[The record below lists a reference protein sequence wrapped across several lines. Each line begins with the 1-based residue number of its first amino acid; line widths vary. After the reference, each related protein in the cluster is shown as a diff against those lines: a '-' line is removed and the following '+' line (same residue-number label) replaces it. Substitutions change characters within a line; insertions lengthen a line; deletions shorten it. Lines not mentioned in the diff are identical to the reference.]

1 MSILSG
7 IILENVLILMHL
19 INDMEKK
26 YKIVSLVSI
35 ERTDRICSPCIRC
48 ALWLE
53 CNIRSANELPD
64 ETVNLIN
71 ECRKETMQFI
81 VEDIVYEDKYVL
93 LEASKKF
100 KCTSCYLANE
110 CDITNPFFAKCK
122 AAMNDGN
129 PLVPVSKSK
138 TK

>member
-1 MSILSG
+1 
-7 IILENVLILMHL
+7 
-19 INDMEKK
+19 MEKK

-53 CNIRSANELPD
+53 CNIQSANELPD

-93 LEASKKF
+93 LETSKKF

-110 CDITNPFFAKCK
+110 CDISNPFFAKCK

>member
-1 MSILSG
+1 
-7 IILENVLILMHL
+7 
-19 INDMEKK
+19 MEKK
-26 YKIVSLVSI
+26 YKIVSLVSVT
-35 ERTDRICSPCIRC
+35 RTDRVCSPCIRC

-53 CNIRSANELPD
+53 CNITNTNSLSN
-64 ETVNLIN
+64 ETVDLIN
-71 ECRKETMQFI
+71 ECKKETMQFI

-93 LEASKKF
+93 LEASKHF

-110 CDITNPFFAKCK
+110 CDINNPFFAKCK

>member
-1 MSILSG
+1 
-7 IILENVLILMHL
+7 MHL
-19 INDMEKK
+19 TNDMEKK
-26 YKIVSLVSI
+26 YKIVNWI
-35 ERTDRICSPCIRC
+35 PNGRICTPCVSC

-53 CNIRSANELPD
+53 CNITNTNSLSD
-64 ETVNLIN
+64 ETIDLIN
-71 ECRKETMQFI
+71 KCKKETMQFI

-110 CDITNPFFAKCK
+110 CDISNPFFAKCK
-122 AAMNDGN
+122 AAMNAGN